1 MESHIY
7 ISHSTS
13 ILAGTL
19 LGHLRCSTSSLTGW
33 TFSSQQEFDEVKFVK
48 ICQPKSDIQYFIEL
62 LAVASCIT
70 APKTKLTTEL
80 LLVAITDQNNNL
92 RKIDQVTYQTS
103 RQCQITS
110 EESKPNARALTDP

>member
-1 MESHIY
+1 MTFGVSYTY

-19 LGHLRCSTSSLTGW
+19 LGHLDCSTSLTGW
-33 TFSSQQEFDEVKFVK
+33 TFSSQQEFDEVKLVK
-48 ICQPKSDIQYFIEL
+48 ICQPKSYLEYFIEP

-70 APKTKLTTEL
+70 TPKSKLTTEL
-80 LLVAITDQNNNL
+80 LLVAIIDQNNKL

-103 RQCQITS
+103 
-110 EESKPNARALTDP
+110 